1 MILNTIT
8 NFLPKFAPSKEKTF
22 QTQPVNRNVP
32 RASLM
37 LSGFYSFDEQQ
48 QKMSRDIERYVLKS
62 KRFDEHEIE
71 SIIQQYSPNTN
82 FRETKNTGFEFAPT
96 REINAQ
102 TIQKFEVLPKT
113 GANGFKVHRFPQYV
127 SAVFPLWNTKK
138 ERILFAARLIHEFTH
153 VLQEDLVQS
162 QAVIPLV
169 EKFVENQKDLAKVDL
184 TIEAA
189 SAIYEFIE
197 IDMTHKLKRILKTS
211 SNLPSRISSKTT
223 LDWGFIRE
231 TRRNVEN
238 DLNHTFIQMYHQL
251 QNTVNWNYIHDYIST
266 RAHAEAVAY
275 QKELDFLRKH
285 TSIGS
290 DRCDFDLKIEL
301 YEKIAA
307 SSTKLK
313 LKNIKQKK
321 PLK

>member
-1 MILNTIT
+1 MKLT
-8 NFLPKFAPSKEKTF
+8 
-22 QTQPVNRNVP
+22 V
-32 RASLM
+32 
-37 LSGFYSFDEQQ
+37 
-48 QKMSRDIERYVLKS
+48 
-62 KRFDEHEIE
+62 
-71 SIIQQYSPNTN
+71 
-82 FRETKNTGFEFAPT
+82 TGD
-96 REINAQ
+96 INAFYVQ
-102 TIQKFEVLPKT
+102 TLCMIF
-113 GANGFKVHRFPQYV
+113 FPG
-127 SAVFPLWNTKK
+127 
-138 ERILFAARLIHEFTH
+138 
-153 VLQEDLVQS
+153 
-162 QAVIPLV
+162 

-211 SNLPSRISSKTT
+211 SNLPSKVSNKIT
-223 LDWGFIRE
+223 LDLGFIKE

-301 YEKIAA
+301 YEKIAT